1 MRTQAP
7 AALAAVLCL
16 LSGCGRVTESE
27 PPAGVEAKQA
37 PASNR
42 ITLPAASPKLS
53 GIRTAPVQTGDIP
66 CDEISAPGKVEVN
79 PNRIARV
86 LMPTAGRV
94 RQVLVR
100 LGDTVAEG
108 QALVMIDSPES
119 GEAVTAYRQAMSQIR
134 QGRAALEKAK
144 ADLARLQDLYEHFA
158 AALKDVQNARNEQ
171 AQAEAALEQAQAA
184 RDAATHRLEI
194 LGLNPEKGAQP
205 LTVRSPISGKV
216 LEIAVTAG
224 EFRSDTAASLMTIA
238 DLSSVWVA
246 ADIPES
252 SIRLIDVGESVE
264 VELAAYPG
272 EVLRGR
278 VMRIA
283 DTVDPATRCVK
294 VQTQLDNRAGRLR
307 PEMFGRL
314 RHTHGT
320 CRMPVA
326 PAGAV
331 VHVEAGPVV
340 FVERGA
346 GDFEAVPVRTGEVR
360 GRLVPLLSGV
370 SEKDRIVVEG
380 AVLLKAQL
388 GGRP

>member
-1 MRTQAP
+1 
-7 AALAAVLCL
+7 LAAAASLTL
-16 LSGCGRVTESE
+16 LAGCGRVSESGS
-27 PPAGVEAKQA
+27 PPAVEAKQA

-42 ITLPAASPKLS
+42 VTLPAGSPRLS
-53 GIRTAPVQTGDIP
+53 GIRVAPVQSGEIP

-79 PNRIARV
+79 PNRVARV
-86 LMPTAGRV
+86 LMPTSGRI

-100 LGDTVAEG
+100 LGDSVAEG
-108 QALVMIDSPES
+108 QALVLIDSPES
-119 GEAVTAYRQAMSQIR
+119 GEAITAYRQAMSQVR

-144 ADLARLQDLYEHFA
+144 SDLARLQDLYEHFA

-224 EFRSDTAASLMTIA
+224 EYRSDTAASLMTVA

-246 ADIPES
+246 ADVPES
-252 SIRLIDVGESVE
+252 SIRLIDVGEFVE

-283 DTVDPATRCVK
+283 DTVDPATRCIK
-294 VQTQLDNRAGRLR
+294 VQTQLDNRSGRMR
-307 PEMFGRL
+307 PEMFGRI

-320 CRMPVA
+320 CRVPVA

-331 VHVEAGPVV
+331 VHVEAGTVV

-360 GRLVPLLSGV
+360 SRLVPLLSGV